1 MATPY
6 ITGMSAL
13 CLFHPGRAY
22 KPFWHSAGSPD
33 RWHIAGQ
40 HYPDTSSFFGD
51 QELVDLS
58 ELLTKWGIKA
68 PIFISASYERAVF
81 DILYNHIELE
91 NRVVPNVQP
100 SDIDDAVDFSR
111 VLGWVS
117 EWERRSDRL
126 KRGPAMRAW
135 LETKRTW

>member
-6 ITGMSAL
+6 ITGMTAL
-13 CLFHPGRAY
+13 CISHPARDH
-22 KPFWHSAGSPD
+22 KPFWHSAGSPEK
-33 RWHIAGQ
+33 WHIAG
-40 HYPDTSSFFGD
+40 HNYPETSFFFGD

-58 ELLTKWGIKA
+58 EFFAKWGVDT
-68 PIFISASYERAVF
+68 PICISASYERAVF
-81 DILYNHIELE
+81 DILYNHIELK

-100 SDIDDAVDFSR
+100 SDIDDVVDFSR

-117 EWERRSDRL
+117 EWELSGRL
-126 KRGPAMRAW
+126 RRGPAMRAW

>member
-6 ITGMSAL
+6 ITGMTAL
-13 CLFHPGRAY
+13 CLFHPGRTW

-33 RWHIAGQ
+33 RWLIAGQ

-58 ELLTKWGIKA
+58 GLLAEWRIEA
-68 PIFISASYERAVF
+68 PICISASYERAVF
-81 DILYNHIELE
+81 DILYNHIELD
-91 NRVVPNVQP
+91 NQMVPNVQP
-100 SDIDDAVDFSR
+100 SDIDDVVDFSR
-111 VLGWVS
+111 VSGWVS
-117 EWERRSDRL
+117 EWEQSGRL
-126 KRGPAMRAW
+126 KRGPTLRAW